1 MSDTHGHPNYVKI
14 WYWLLFLLVISTI
27 GPMLE
32 IPLLTLIT
40 AFGIAIVKSYMVAA
54 NFMHLKFEKKII
66 WLLLLMSICLLGV
79 FFFGVG
85 SDVMMTEG
93 DQWIDCI
100 EDKSCIEQRL

>member
-1 MSDTHGHPNYVKI
+1 MSETHGHPNYIKI
-14 WYWLLFLLVISTI
+14 WYWLLILLVISTV

-32 IPLLTLIT
+32 IPIVTLIT
-40 AFGIAIVKSYMVAA
+40 AFGIAIVKSYMVAS

-66 WLLLLMSICLLGV
+66 WWLLLLSICLLGV

-85 SDVMMTEG
+85 SDIMMTEG

-100 EDKSCIEQRL
+100 EDKSCVEQRL